1 MENNKFK
8 KRIQNIIELPKGMK
22 YAAIGAKR
30 STCTMKIGAA
40 LINKKN
46 IIISNNTLVS
56 SPAIL
61 YHGYRFPNQ
70 NHAEF
75 GLFSFTSNRE
85 IIKVKGTIFVYREF
99 ADGQPALARP
109 CYNCRDFLK
118 NVMGIKTVIY
128 TTNFGWTREKL

>member
-1 MENNKFK
+1 MKPRIK
-8 KRIQNIIELPKGMK
+8 KNLLEPKKLPFGLRLAKEGS
-22 YAAIGAKR
+22 KR
-30 STCTMKIGAA
+30 SNCTMKIGAA
-40 LINKKN
+40 LVNHEKIL
-46 IIISNNTLVS
+46 ISWNTLVS

-75 GLFSFTSNRE
+75 GLFSFTHNRE
-85 IIKVKGTIFVYREF
+85 IVKVKGKIFVYREF

-118 NVMGIKTVIY
+118 NVMGIKTVVY
-128 TTNFGWTREKL
+128 TTDFGWTKEKL